1 MTEIR
6 IAWKIGGASGHRPW
20 YPVEHRESFLKA
32 LEYACEVYGDGTHWL
47 EEREA

>member
-6 IAWKIGGASGHRPW
+6 IAWKIGQALGNLPW
-20 YPVEHRESFLKA
+20 YPVEYRESFLEA
-32 LEYACEVYGDGTHWL
+32 LEYACKVYGEGTHWL